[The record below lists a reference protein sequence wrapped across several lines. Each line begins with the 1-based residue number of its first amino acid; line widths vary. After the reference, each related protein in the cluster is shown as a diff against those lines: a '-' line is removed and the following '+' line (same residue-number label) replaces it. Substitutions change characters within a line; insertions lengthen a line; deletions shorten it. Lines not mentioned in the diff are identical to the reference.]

1 MGHPSSIL
9 MCGMKVHIVAPWM
22 CAQHT
27 LKIIKQAPFVGLFND
42 LMVSPS
48 LCCEDVLVLPT

>member
-1 MGHPSSIL
+1 